1 MLWELIRNW
10 NMQNRWESH
19 WIPFEIEDFQSSRK
33 NYLNAVSIEISWDGA
48 EGILAGKV
56 FFIVSNNQNTYK
68 ILKEIQIE
76 TASNLNNS
84 YFLNIF
90 YPSFQY
96 FKIEYEP
103 NGITNGR
110 LTTAVLF
117 K

>member
-10 NMQNRWESH
+10 SMQNRWESQ
-19 WIPFEIEDFQSSRK
+19 WIPFEMENFQYSK
-33 NYLNAVSIEISWDGA
+33 KVYLNAVSIEFNWEDV
-48 EGILAGKV
+48 EGILDGKIC
-56 FFIVSNNQNTYK
+56 FIVSNNQRTYK
-68 ILKEIQIE
+68 ILKEIQID
-76 TASNLNNS
+76 TASNLNNT

-103 NGITNGR
+103 NGISNGR
-110 LTTAVLF
+110 LTIAVVF